1 MKRKGHKAL
10 LKRKVGTVF
19 EVILQEK
26 FMVITILPDQVKWF
40 SVRLKGKDSLSTSS
54 IIWIS
59 DLIILIAPAVPL
71 KLEFKKVK

>member
-59 DLIILIAPAVPL
+59 DLIILIATAVPL